1 MSLMGGVDPGVF
13 IAFVA
18 MTTAMSLAP
27 GPAVMLTTGLGL
39 ALGGRL
45 ALMAVAGILVAN
57 TIWLSAAGLGL
68 ATLAHEFKLLFEILR
83 YVGAAYILWLAYQAL
98 THPPHVRFTAVDAP
112 RKRGLFARAFLLQM
126 SNPKALV
133 YITVLFPPFI
143 SSAHPA
149 APQVFVLGA
158 TALLA
163 EAVCLAGYAYLAG
176 ALTTRIEN
184 PRFAKGF
191 AVVSAVLLAS
201 AAMLTLFA

>member
-1 MSLMGGVDPGVF
+1 MFAGIEPGVF
-13 IAFVA
+13 IAFLA

-45 ALMAVAGILVAN
+45 ALVAVAGILVAN

-68 ATLAHEFKLLFEILR
+68 AALAHEFKLVFAVLR

-98 THPPHVRFTAVDAP
+98 THPPHVRFKAVDAP
-112 RKRGLFARAFLLQM
+112 RKRGLFARAFLLQI

-143 SSAHPA
+143 NSNHAA
-149 APQVFVLGA
+149 APQVMVLGA
-158 TALLA
+158 TALVA
-163 EAVCLAGYAYLAG
+163 EAICLVGYAYLAG
-176 ALTTRIEN
+176 ALTARIEN

-191 AVVSAVLLAS
+191 AVVSALLLAS
-201 AAMLTLFA
+201 AAVLTLFA